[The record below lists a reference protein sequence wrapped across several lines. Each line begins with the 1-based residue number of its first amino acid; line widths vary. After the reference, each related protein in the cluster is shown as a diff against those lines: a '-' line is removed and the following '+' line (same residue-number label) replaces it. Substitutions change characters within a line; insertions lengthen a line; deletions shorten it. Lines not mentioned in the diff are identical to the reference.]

1 MNDLILEQVTKGFGD
16 HVVLREFSARFP
28 GGQCTCI
35 MGPSGCGKTTLL
47 RLILGLEQPD
57 SGRILGQTFPMAAVF
72 QENRLFEDFSAL
84 SNVTAVCPR
93 ERRSEAAQHLIAL
106 GLGESL
112 HAPVRTLS
120 GGMKRRVAVARAV
133 LAPGE
138 ILILDEPFTGLD
150 RDTKAAVLE
159 YLKAHTKGRT
169 LLLVTHDPAERD
181 ALAQHVLNMAPV
193 FCLSLTV
200 FYQKARALTVSG
212 ETVRARAFLI
222 APNGSCLKVQD
233 GDGSVFCL
241 QKVGLVAIGDQG
253 VFPQNPDQSP
263 AAQGQ
268 CPGCFGKGV
277 TLFACLLHCFGGQSF
292 LGALQGQT
300 AARKHDLLRMG
311 QEIILSNQTDAN
323 VRHHQPIHLLHSLP

>member
-150 RDTKAAVLE
+150 PDTKQQAARMINK
-159 YLKAHTKGRT
+159 YTAGK
-169 LLLVTHDPAERD
+169 LLLFSTHSQED
-181 ALAQHVLNMAPV
+181 A
-193 FCLSLTV
+193 
-200 FYQKARALTVSG
+200 AL
-212 ETVRARAFLI
+212 
-222 APNGSCLKVQD
+222 
-233 GDGSVFCL
+233 
-241 QKVGLVAIGDQG
+241 
-253 VFPQNPDQSP
+253 
-263 AAQGQ
+263 
-268 CPGCFGKGV
+268 
-277 TLFACLLHCFGGQSF
+277 
-292 LGALQGQT
+292 LGAEI
-300 AARKHDLLRMG
+300 LRLDENG
-311 QEIILSNQTDAN
+311 GLCSPGI
-323 VRHHQPIHLLHSLP
+323 

>member
-1 MNDLILEQVTKGFGD
+1 MKDLVLEHVEKRYGD
-16 HVVLREFSARFP
+16 KVVLRDFSARFP
-28 GGQCTCI
+28 GGECTCI

-47 RLILGLEQPD
+47 RLILGLETPD
-57 SGRILGQTFPMAAVF
+57 GGQILGRSFPMAAVF

-93 ERRSEAAQHLIAL
+93 ERRPEAARHLMAL

-138 ILILDEPFTGLD
+138 VLVLDEPFTGLD

-181 ALAQHVLNMAPV
+181 ALAQHVLNMAPAV
-193 FCLSLTV
+193 
-200 FYQKARALTVSG
+200 
-212 ETVRARAFLI
+212 
-222 APNGSCLKVQD
+222 
-233 GDGSVFCL
+233 
-241 QKVGLVAIGDQG
+241 
-253 VFPQNPDQSP
+253 
-263 AAQGQ
+263 
-268 CPGCFGKGV
+268 
-277 TLFACLLHCFGGQSF
+277 
-292 LGALQGQT
+292 
-300 AARKHDLLRMG
+300 
-311 QEIILSNQTDAN
+311 
-323 VRHHQPIHLLHSLP
+323 

>member
-16 HVVLREFSARFP
+16 HVVLQEFSARFP

-47 RLILGLEQPD
+47 RL
-57 SGRILGQTFPMAAVF
+57 LGQTFPMAAVF

-93 ERRSEAAQHLIAL
+93 ERRSEAAQHLTAL

-181 ALAQHVLNMAPV
+181 ALAQHVLNMAPAV
-193 FCLSLTV
+193 
-200 FYQKARALTVSG
+200 
-212 ETVRARAFLI
+212 
-222 APNGSCLKVQD
+222 
-233 GDGSVFCL
+233 
-241 QKVGLVAIGDQG
+241 
-253 VFPQNPDQSP
+253 
-263 AAQGQ
+263 
-268 CPGCFGKGV
+268 
-277 TLFACLLHCFGGQSF
+277 
-292 LGALQGQT
+292 
-300 AARKHDLLRMG
+300 
-311 QEIILSNQTDAN
+311 
-323 VRHHQPIHLLHSLP
+323 